1 MKGKNLYMLIK
12 DLDKSEKHKILN
24 TCKRS
29 GDKRHKLLY
38 TLIKKSPKQTQQFQ
52 NLLGQISDEL
62 FEKQVLTEK
71 DGKEKD
77 KIVRRFVDFS
87 VKEVEQ
93 LKLRELLSG
102 DQLTRNYLLAKIYR
116 RGDTPTLF
124 RSYLNKTRQLADKEN
139 DPWIISFCLDHDIVI
154 KSQSQKKRD
163 QMEVRDLLISKN
175 NLIQSEYHNRLSE
188 VYYLLSGLFLND
200 KDIVNELENL
210 MLEDSEIDALVKLS
224 AGNPVAIEYKIA
236 QSRFNFE
243 DEEKLNRYIGEAE
256 ALIEKCSGSDE
267 EIEKQ
272 KKRISF
278 LKVLDGFHYGAELK
292 ALEAP
297 MEYVLQINK
306 KYQYRDSLS
315 GFYHV
320 FLQLLDGVPVSELSD
335 VIDAY
340 ETNYFEEENQYMIE
354 FLRAYGHFMQN
365 EYKAALML
373 LNNLSYAPNFYIAIW
388 SRLLEI
394 RIHIEKEN
402 FSLCESL
409 VERANRQMNVN
420 KGKLFTYNS
429 NAGTLMNFCRLLNVR
444 TPKIFDQFKDQDKNI
459 SPFHKGLNDWVE
471 EQIAKQ

>member
-1 MKGKNLYMLIK
+1 MLIS

-38 TLIKKSPKQTQQFQ
+38 TLIKKGPRQTQQFQ

-62 FEKQVLTEK
+62 FDKQEKSEK
-71 DGKEKD
+71 DSKEKD
-77 KIVRRFVDFS
+77 KVIRRFVDFS
-87 VKEVEQ
+87 VKEIEQ
-93 LKLRELLSG
+93 LKLKELLIS
-102 DQLTRNYLLAKIYR
+102 DQLTRNYLLSKIYR
-116 RGDTPTLF
+116 KSDTPTLF
-124 RSYLNKTRQLADKEN
+124 RNYLNKARQASEKEN
-139 DPWIISFCLDHDIVI
+139 DPWIRGYCIDNDII
-154 KSQSQKKRD
+154 LKSQSQKKRD

-175 NLIQSEYHNRLSE
+175 NLIQSEYHNKLSE

-243 DEEKLNRYIGEAE
+243 DQAKLNKYITEAQE
-256 ALIEKCSGSDE
+256 LLENCNGTTE
-267 EIEKQ
+267 QIEKQ
-272 KKRISF
+272 QRRINF
-278 LKVLDGFHYGAELK
+278 LKVLDGFHYGSGVEELMG
-292 ALEAP
+292 L
-297 MEYVLQINK
+297 MEYVLEINA
-306 KYQYRDSLS
+306 KYNFRDSLAA
-315 GFYHV
+315 FYNV
-320 FLQLLDGVPVSELSD
+320 LLQQLAGADSATLQPLIESYASS
-335 VIDAY
+335 
-340 ETNYFEEENQYMIE
+340 YFEEENQYMIE
-354 FLRAYGHFMQN
+354 FLRAYSHFLEGDN
-365 EYKAALML
+365 KKSLML

-429 NAGTLMNFCRLLNVR
+429 NAVVLMNYCKLLNVR
-444 TPKIFDQFKDQDKNI
+444 TPKIFESYKDTEAHL
-459 SPFHKGLNDWVE
+459 SPFHVHLNNWIE
-471 EQIAKQ
+471 EQLGTSEKA